1 MLPIAARHRPYRWPE
16 GEYMGLRHGLSA
28 ALALLSLS
36 GWLADDKAA
45 QAAPGDA
52 PPTEHFSGDSAKGW
66 QAGEQLSRLDGGR
79 SYSAILESLDGTSS
93 SGGQRHAILVV
104 NCSKGTLAV
113 SIIWPDNTPMDYMVP
128 EQVRWR
134 FDNGAP
140 QSQAWMTLPN
150 ATASSTPS
158 PREFLAAMRLAHK
171 LNIGIG
177 KPGESGSVDAVFDL
191 DGGQYAMYR
200 Q

>member
-1 MLPIAARHRPYRWPE
+1 
-16 GEYMGLRHGLSA
+16 MGSKHGVIA
-28 ALALLSLS
+28 ALALLSLP
-36 GWLADDKAA
+36 GAGGKAA
-45 QAAPGDA
+45 QASPGDA

-79 SYSAILESLDGTSS
+79 SYSAVLESLDGFPSLQ
-93 SGGQRHAILVV
+93 GQKNAILMV
-104 NCSKGTLAV
+104 NCSKGLLAV
-113 SIIWPDNTPMDYMVP
+113 SIIWPANTQMDALEP
-128 EQVRWR
+128 GQVRWQ

-158 PREFLAAMRLAHK
+158 PRDFLAAMRLAHR
-171 LNIGIG
+171 LTIAIG
-177 KPGESGSVDAVFDL
+177 KPGESGSVEAVFDL

-200 Q
+200 QVHALQVADRATTGCP